1 MPRTALDHAAASVAT
16 LVALA
21 VAAPI
26 AAQPA
31 ADRIDGP
38 SGPIAVETFARGLVH
53 PWGAAFL
60 PDGRLLV
67 TERPGRLRLVSRD
80 GAVSEPLAGTPDV
93 FARGQGGLLD
103 VALDPDFA
111 ENRLV
116 YLTFADPRGDGAATS
131 AGRGRLSEDGRA
143 LEGFETIFEQ
153 RPAVSGENHFG
164 GRLAFAP
171 DATLFVTLGERFD
184 YAEEAQDVS
193 NTLGTIVRLA
203 PDGAIPP
210 DNPFVGR
217 DGEDAIWS
225 FGHRNVEAAALHP
238 QTGALHVAEM
248 GPEGGDELNRPEAGR
263 NYGWPLV
270 SWGRHY
276 SGEPIP
282 DPPTRPRLAHALLH
296 WTPVISPSGATFYT
310 GDLFPA
316 FAGDLLIGGL
326 TAQGIVRVDVAGE
339 PREVGRLALGVRTR
353 DVVQG
358 PQGAIFVLTDQPEG
372 EILRLTPA
380 EP

>member
-1 MPRTALDHAAASVAT
+1 MPRTVLVLAAAGLAAP
-16 LVALA
+16 ALA
-21 VAAPI
+21 QEAPE
-26 AAQPA
+26 
-31 ADRIDGP
+31 RID
-38 SGPIAVETFARGLVH
+38 SAAGPIAVETFADGLVH

-67 TERPGRLRLVSRD
+67 TERPGRLRLVSPD
-80 GAVSEPLAGTPDV
+80 GALSEPLAGTPEV

-111 ENRLV
+111 GNRLV
-116 YLTFADPRGDGAATS
+116 YLSFADERGDGAATS
-131 AGRGRLSEDGRA
+131 VGRGRLAQDARA
-143 LEGFETIFEQ
+143 IEGFETIFEQ
-153 RPAVSGENHFG
+153 RPAVPGENHFG

-171 DATLFVTLGERFD
+171 DGTLFVTLGERFD
-184 YAEEAQDVS
+184 AMRQAQDVS
-193 NTLGTIVRLA
+193 NTLGTIVRIR
-203 PDGAIPP
+203 PDGTIPP

-217 DGEDAIWS
+217 YGADPIWS
-225 FGHRNVEAAALHP
+225 YGHRNVEAAAIHP

-282 DPPTRPRLAHALLH
+282 DPPTRPQLAHALLH

-316 FAGDLLIGGL
+316 FEGDLLIGGL
-326 TAQGIVRVDVAGE
+326 TARGVVRVDLAGE
-339 PREVGRLALGVRTR
+339 PQEVGRLALGVRTR

-358 PQGAIFVLTDQPEG
+358 PDGALFVLTDQPDG

-380 EP
+380 AP